1 MWTLYNLSLTLLICF
16 SHTGATQ
23 FLQTDYLS
31 PRAENAIYYN
41 QGWKNL
47 SRDVLSRPY
56 DRISHDGI
64 INLGLA
70 ETWLMQDTLKDLLDT
85 NFVID
90 PLYHLTYGQ
99 GAAGSPFLRKA
110 VAEFF
115 NAYFDPRQQVN
126 ESEIIIASGVTA
138 LIDSIAWNT
147 CSDNEGIII
156 PQPLYNGFQ
165 TDMRLRSQGKLLP
178 ASFVWDNETYNFD
191 KVFDATAINDSLE
204 RTWSNY
210 TESTNKTTIRGVVI
224 ANPHNPLGRCYSKDA
239 LIAIARFCG
248 KHKIHFI
255 SDEIYANTVF
265 SNPGSN
271 APNFTSVLSLDLD
284 DIIDP
289 RLVHVLYGMS
299 KDFGASGL
307 RLGVLQSRNEDLIQA
322 AYGVNLFSWPS
333 YLVQDMWGRLLNDTT
348 KTHEFLEENKR
359 QLGKA
364 YSTVTDWLRNKS
376 IEYYDQG
383 NAGLF
388 VWARLL
394 PNSTARP
401 ECFLEVCRNTSVYVG
416 NGENFLPESGQT
428 GWYRITFSYPDDMLT
443 RGLTRLEKA
452 LNDTPSSC
460 E

>member
-56 DRISHDGI
+56 DRISHDG
-64 INLGLA
+64 
-70 ETWLMQDTLKDLLDT
+70 MY
-85 NFVID
+85 FVID

-115 NAYFDPRQQVN
+115 NAYFDPRQRVN
-126 ESEIIIASGVTA
+126 ESEIIIGSG
-138 LIDSIAWNT
+138 
-147 CSDNEGIII
+147 GIII
-156 PQPLYNGFQ
+156 PQPLYNGFP
-165 TDMRLRSQGKLLP
+165 TDTRLRSQGKLLP

-204 RTWSNY
+204 RTWN
-210 TESTNKTTIRGVVI
+210 
-224 ANPHNPLGRCYSKDA
+224 A

-307 RLGVLQSRNEDLIQA
+307 RLGVLHSRNEDLIQA

-333 YLVQDMWGRLLNDTT
+333 YLVQDMWGRLLNDTI

-364 YSTVTDWLRNKS
+364 YGTVTDWLRNKS

-383 NAGLF
+383 S
-388 VWARLL
+388 VLL
-394 PNSTARP
+394 
-401 ECFLEVCRNTSVYVG
+401 
-416 NGENFLPESGQT
+416 
-428 GWYRITFSYPDDMLT
+428 
-443 RGLTRLEKA
+443 
-452 LNDTPSSC
+452 SSIGSSNC
-460 E
+460 PR

>member
-23 FLQTDYLS
+23 FLQTNYLS
-31 PRAENAIYYN
+31 PRAENAIHYN
-41 QGWKNL
+41 E
-47 SRDVLSRPY
+47 
-56 DRISHDGI
+56 
-64 INLGLA
+64 GLA
-70 ETWLMQDTLKDLLDT
+70 ETWLMQDNLTNLLNT
-85 NFVID
+85 SFVID

-115 NAYFDPRQQVN
+115 NAYFDPLQQVN

-147 CSDNEGIII
+147 CSDDEGIII
-156 PQPLYNGFQ
+156 PQPLYNGFP
-165 TDMRLRSQGKLLP
+165 TDTRLRSQGKLLP

-191 KVFDATAINDSLE
+191 K
-204 RTWSNY
+204 
-210 TESTNKTTIRGVVI
+210 
-224 ANPHNPLGRCYSKDA
+224 SKDA

-289 RLVHVLYGMS
+289 KLVHVLYGMS

-307 RLGVLQSRNEDLIQA
+307 RLGVLHSRNEDLIQA

-333 YLVQDMWGRLLNDTT
+333 YLAQDMWARLINDTG
-348 KTHEFLEENKR
+348 KTSDFLEENKR
-359 QLGKA
+359 RLGKA
-364 YSTVTDWLRNKS
+364 YGIVTDWLRNKS

-383 NAGLF
+383 S
-388 VWARLL
+388 VLL
-394 PNSTARP
+394 
-401 ECFLEVCRNTSVYVG
+401 
-416 NGENFLPESGQT
+416 
-428 GWYRITFSYPDDMLT
+428 
-443 RGLTRLEKA
+443 
-452 LNDTPSSC
+452 SSIGSSNC
-460 E
+460 PR

>member
-16 SHTGATQ
+16 SHTGVTQ

-47 SRDVLSRPY
+47 SRDVLSKPY
-56 DRISHDGI
+56 DSISHDG
-64 INLGLA
+64 
-70 ETWLMQDTLKDLLDT
+70 MY
-85 NFVID
+85 FVID

-99 GAAGSPFLRKA
+99 GAAGSPFLRKT

-115 NAYFDPRQQVN
+115 NAYFDPRQRVN

-147 CSDNEGIII
+147 CSDDEGIII
-156 PQPLYNGFQ
+156 PQPLYNGFP
-165 TDMRLRSQGKLLP
+165 TDTRLRSQGKLLP

-191 KVFDATAINDSLE
+191 KVFDATAITDSLE
-204 RTWSNY
+204 RTWN
-210 TESTNKTTIRGVVI
+210 
-224 ANPHNPLGRCYSKDA
+224 A

-307 RLGVLQSRNEDLIQA
+307 RLGVLHSRNEDLIQA

-348 KTHEFLEENKR
+348 KTDEFLEENKR

-383 NAGLF
+383 S
-388 VWARLL
+388 VLL
-394 PNSTARP
+394 
-401 ECFLEVCRNTSVYVG
+401 
-416 NGENFLPESGQT
+416 
-428 GWYRITFSYPDDMLT
+428 
-443 RGLTRLEKA
+443 
-452 LNDTPSSC
+452 SSIGSSNC
-460 E
+460 PR